1 MRVVSSCGCEG
12 GEGGKE
18 GLVEA
23 FVKWWGEEEEILM
36 FGNGMW
42 DCDAIYCNIQESL
55 NVHKHSQ
62 KFQSGLFFTCFST
75 ALTFA
80 DAEGRFAHIT
90 VDFHT
95 RS

>member
-12 GEGGKE
+12 GVGGKE

-42 DCDAIYCNIQESL
+42 
-55 NVHKHSQ
+55 
-62 KFQSGLFFTCFST
+62 GLMQFT
-75 ALTFA
+75 ATF
-80 DAEGRFAHIT
+80 RR
-90 VDFHT
+90 V
-95 RS
+95 